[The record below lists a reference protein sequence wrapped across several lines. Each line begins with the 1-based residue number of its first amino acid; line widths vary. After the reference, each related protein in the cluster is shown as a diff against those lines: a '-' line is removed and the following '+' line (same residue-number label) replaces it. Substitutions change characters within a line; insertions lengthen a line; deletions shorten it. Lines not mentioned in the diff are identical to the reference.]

1 MADYENVEK
10 SKMYYALTLPTVHGL
25 IQKSVMCK
33 SITNTEGNASAQ
45 KQELDRQHYAC
56 ANSEIS
62 HVQKQNKY

>member
-45 KQELDRQHYAC
+45 KQEIRLAALRMR
-56 ANSEIS
+56 
-62 HVQKQNKY
+62 